1 MATTIALTTDKA
13 PDLTDPATQK
23 RIYDEI
29 RAAYWTGRDRQAQAG
44 TG

>member
-1 MATTIALTTDKA
+1 MTATVAPETVNP
-13 PDLTDPATQK
+13 PDLTDPAVQL

-29 RAAYWTGRDRQAQAG
+29 RAAYWTGRQAQAG